1 MLALI
6 NAGHYPQATARLQAL
21 SASGALDAHT
31 REGLVLS
38 LQGRDCASVLQVVP
52 PDAAAPLTTAA
63 QQLAAGYCSGVDA
76 ALAER
81 HFAAARKLAGDAQP
95 AIAAQAL
102 TGQAQAMDVQGNQAG
117 ALAALAEAVRIA
129 PGDPQVHA
137 SYGYQLKAAGQP
149 GPAAAQFET
158 ALQLDARRSELM
170 PELAALRHQLGQSE
184 DSARWGRLAV
194 DRQADIAQRLDLN
207 DDEAQRRLFGWRRD
221 VQSEEDRLGWYFNS
235 NVRLDHG
242 PRGSEAVSPV
252 DYAQYGGAVNTGAS
266 YRFTPLGAQLPTWA
280 FARASQGLD
289 DRSLSLTPDSQLVG
303 TGVRQR
309 LSQDYLV
316 VGSAE
321 YLWRKSAPY
330 PDDFMLRLS
339 GSNTW
344 GSDWNPV
351 DASWTYA
358 NLYGDLAWLVR
369 QRSYFLTLN
378 AEWGRVSKLPTATTN
393 LGVMPYLV
401 GGYSANN
408 DGLGRVDVT
417 RLDVG
422 LGIALLGWHREDTH
436 RAPAINQRLSLEVR
450 HAIGGNAG
458 DRQTVQLK
466 WIIQH

>member
-1 MLALI
+1 VLALI
-6 NAGHYPQATARLQAL
+6 NAARYPQAVARLQAL
-21 SASGALDAHT
+21 TAAGTLDAHT

-52 PDAAAPLTTAA
+52 PDAAAPLTTAT

-81 HFAAARKLAGDAQP
+81 HFRAARKLAGDAQP
-95 AIAAQAL
+95 AVAAQAL
-102 TGQAQAMDVQGNQAG
+102 SGQANAMAVQGNQAG

-129 PGDPQVHA
+129 PDDAQVRA
-137 SYGYQLKAAGQP
+137 AYGYQLKTAGQP
-149 GPAAAQFET
+149 APAAAQFET
-158 ALQLDARRSELM
+158 ALQLDSRRSELM
-170 PELAALRHQLGQSE
+170 PELAALRHQLDQPDE
-184 DSARWGRLAV
+184 AARWGRQAV
-194 DRQADIAQRLDLN
+194 DHQADIAQRLSLD

-221 VQSEEDRLGWYFNS
+221 VQSEEDRFGWYFNS

-242 PRGSEAVSPV
+242 PSGQQAVSPV
-252 DYAQYGGAVNTGAS
+252 DYAQYGGAVNAGAS
-266 YRFTPLGAQLPTWA
+266 YRYTPFGAQLPTWA
-280 FARASQGLD
+280 FVRGSQGLD
-289 DRSLSLTPDSQLVG
+289 DRSLALTPDSQLVG
-303 TGVRQR
+303 TGIRQR

-316 VGSAE
+316 VGSVE

-369 QRSYFLTLN
+369 QQSYFLTLN
-378 AEWGRVSKLPTATTN
+378 AELGRVSKLPTTSAN
-393 LGVMPYLV
+393 LGFMPYLV

-422 LGIALLGWHREDTH
+422 LGIALLGWHHEDAY